1 MTVMEYR
8 TRDGLADY
16 GFSLEFQ
23 SNIGWRV
30 YIIFQPLH
38 LRHGDSLPYQVI
50 DANGRS
56 YVNWSAKL
64 DNLGEAKLVA
74 GLWAEL
80 IHHDQRRPE
89 QRSGNDQRTRDPSAV
104 GQRRT
109 DAA

>member
-1 MTVMEYR
+1 MAVMDYR

-16 GFSLEFQ
+16 GFSLEFLPD
-23 SNIGWRV
+23 IGWRV
-30 YIIFQPLH
+30 YVIFQPLY
-38 LRHGDSLPYQVI
+38 LSHGDSLPYQAV
-50 DANGRS
+50 DGNGRS

-80 IHHDQRRPE
+80 IQHDQLHPA
-89 QRSGNDQRTRDPSAV
+89 QRIDNGQTASDPSTLR
-104 GQRRT
+104 QLRT